1 MDIGAILDQVK
12 GELDAIVVEKM
23 QVHQIPP
30 SLMDKV
36 LDGIQSHVREMKAE
50 QYAEALVNAEINLKM
65 MESEMNKSEESTEEP
80 PKSPEPIERVKR
92 GTVDELLEDVGM
104 KGGEQENADVL
115 GKKNKNK

>member
-23 QVHQIPP
+23 QTHQIPP

-65 MESEMNKSEESTEEP
+65 MEQELSANQEKASETNQDIKHVSVT
-80 PKSPEPIERVKR
+80 KTGTPE
-92 GTVDELLEDVGM
+92 ELLKEIGA
-104 KGGEQENADVL
+104 KGEEENTDIL
-115 GKKNKNK
+115 SKGHKNK

>member
-12 GELDAIVVEKM
+12 GEMDAIVVEKM
-23 QVHQIPP
+23 QTHQIPP

-65 MESEMNKSEESTEEP
+65 MEQELAANQEEP
-80 PKSPEPIERVKR
+80 ETNQDTKPVSVTKKGTPE
-92 GTVDELLEDVGM
+92 ELLKEIGV
-104 KGGEQENADVL
+104 KGEKENADIL
-115 GKKNKNK
+115 SKGHKNK

>member
-23 QVHQIPP
+23 QTHQIPP

-65 MESEMNKSEESTEEP
+65 MEQELDANQGKEP
-80 PKSPEPIERVKR
+80 ETNQDIKPVSVTKTGTPE
-92 GTVDELLEDVGM
+92 ELLKEIGA
-104 KGGEQENADVL
+104 KGEKENADIL
-115 GKKNKNK
+115 SKGHKNK